1 MDDRK
6 PPQQLFGMGVAAES
20 NPPMKNALKWAF
32 RLLAAVGILVLAFK
46 VADRWVRYS
55 ATLPEVPDPNGYV
68 TVLEIA
74 HRIQGPE
81 GDIAD
86 VSADKVREFAST
98 QREALDQVRMA
109 VRGPS
114 SVTLEADPK
123 WPERQL
129 TELTQ
134 LKRLAVLVGLR
145 SKAELLE
152 GRTNAA
158 ARAWVDMILVGQTIA
173 RGGRKLEALSG
184 MAVEKVATASLRSMI
199 PMLDAS
205 TCRSLAQEL
214 ERAEESRETADR
226 ILEIERNW
234 SLAAF
239 GLVAKVGERVGR
251 GSEAQARKQ
260 FLTRYRETERDTRRL
275 ILALAARSVSLSTGQ
290 TVGGPSDLAPG
301 VLKAVPMDP
310 ETGEPFTEL
319 PRMP

>member
-1 MDDRK
+1 MA
-6 PPQQLFGMGVAAES
+6 VAAES
-20 NPPMKNALKWAF
+20 NQPMKSAFKWAF
-32 RLLAAVGILVLAFK
+32 RLLAALGILVLAFK
-46 VADRWVRYS
+46 VADRWVRHS
-55 ATLPEVPDPNGYV
+55 GSLPEVPDPNGYV
-68 TVLEIA
+68 TVLEVA

-86 VSADKVREFAST
+86 VSADKVREFATT
-98 QREALDQVRMA
+98 QREALDQVRIA

-114 SVTLEADPK
+114 GVVLEADPK

-199 PMLDAS
+199 PMLEAS
-205 TCRSLAQEL
+205 SCRSLAQEL
-214 ERAEESRETADR
+214 ERAEESRDTAER
-226 ILEIERNW
+226 ILETERNW

-239 GLVAKVGERVGR
+239 GLVAKVGERVGA
-251 GSEAQARKQ
+251 GSQVQARKQ

-290 TVGGPSDLAPG
+290 TVGAPSDLVPG
-301 VLKAVPMDP
+301 VLKAVPVDP
-310 ETGEPFTEL
+310 ETGVPFTAL
-319 PRMP
+319 PGTP

>member
-1 MDDRK
+1 
-6 PPQQLFGMGVAAES
+6 MGGDAAS
-20 NPPMKNALKWAF
+20 NRRMKTALKWGF
-32 RLLAAVGILVLAFK
+32 RILAGLGILVLALK
-46 VADRWVRYS
+46 VADRWVRHS
-55 ATLPEVPDPNGYV
+55 GPLPEVPDPNGYV
-68 TVLEIA
+68 TLVEIA

-86 VSADKVREFAST
+86 VSTDKVREFAAS
-98 QREALDQVRMA
+98 QREPLDQVRLA

-114 SVTLEADPK
+114 GVTLEADPRWAEK
-123 WPERQL
+123 QL

-158 ARAWVDMILVGQTIA
+158 ARAWLDMILVGQTVA

-184 MAVEKVATASLRSMI
+184 MAVEKVATASLRSMT

-214 ERAEESRETADR
+214 ERAEESRESADR
-226 ILEIERNW
+226 ILETERNW
-234 SLAAF
+234 SRATF
-239 GLVAKVGERVGR
+239 GVVAKAGETFAK
-251 GSEAQARKQ
+251 GSEAQARQQ

-275 ILALAARSVSLSTGQ
+275 ILILAARSVSLATGQ
-290 TVGGPSDLAPG
+290 PVGGPSDLVPG
-301 VLKAVPMDP
+301 VLKAVPVDP
-310 ETGEPFTEL
+310 ETGVPFTAL
-319 PRMP
+319 PGTP

>member
-1 MDDRK
+1 
-6 PPQQLFGMGVAAES
+6 MGVAAES
-20 NPPMKNALKWAF
+20 NQSMNSAFKWAF
-32 RLLAAVGILVLAFK
+32 RLLAALGILVLAFK
-46 VADRWVRYS
+46 VADRWVRHS
-55 ATLPEVPDPNGYV
+55 GTLPEVPDPNGYV

-81 GDIAD
+81 GNISD
-86 VSADKVREFAST
+86 VSADKVREFVTT

-114 SVTLEADPK
+114 GVTLETDPK

-145 SKAELLE
+145 TKAELLE

-158 ARAWVDMILVGQTIA
+158 ARAWVDMILVGQTIT

-214 ERAEESRETADR
+214 ERAEETRESADR
-226 ILEIERNW
+226 ILETERNW
-234 SLAAF
+234 SRAAF
-239 GLVAKVGERVGR
+239 GLIAKVGEMFGKGPEV
-251 GSEAQARKQ
+251 QARKQ

-275 ILALAARSVSLSTGQ
+275 ILALAARSVYLTTGQ
-290 TVGGPSDLAPG
+290 AVGGPSDLVPG
-301 VLKAVPMDP
+301 VLKAVPVDP
-310 ETGEPFTEL
+310 ETGVPFTAL
-319 PRMP
+319 PGTQ